1 MSDSRRGSGW
11 ADAAGSSGN
20 SSSNSRRYGS
30 NLPRSRSHNRASG
43 QPALF
48 ESLLEFDIEAERAV
62 LIGQGYNGH
71 VAIHVVLHLNHL
83 LLRGSHIGDVRDGQV
98 ARHLL
103 FDGDARG
110 GCLAGSGSAERT
122 KARINA
128 EPGDAEEALE
138 PSADLT

>member
-20 SSSNSRRYGS
+20 NSRRYGS

-62 LIGQGYNGH
+62 LIAQGDNGH

-110 GCLAGSGSAERT
+110 GGLAGSGSAERAE
-122 KARINA
+122 ARVNA
-128 EPGDAEEALE
+128 EPGDAEEAL
-138 PSADLT
+138 